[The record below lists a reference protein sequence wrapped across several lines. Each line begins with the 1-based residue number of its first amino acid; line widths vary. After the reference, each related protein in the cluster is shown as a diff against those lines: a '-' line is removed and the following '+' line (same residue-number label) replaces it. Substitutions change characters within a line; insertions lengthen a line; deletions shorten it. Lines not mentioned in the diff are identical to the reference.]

1 MAGEPRIAVYPGSFD
16 PLTNGH
22 VDIILRGARLFDL
35 IVVAILGNAEKQPL
49 FSVADRQAIIREVFQ
64 DQPNVEVDTFEGLLV
79 DYVKRRQASVIVRGL
94 RAVADFEFE
103 MQMALMN
110 RHLSPG
116 VETVF
121 MMPAEQYTY
130 VSSRLVKEVAALGGS
145 VSGLVPPGVESRLAM
160 RRSAATSYRT

>member
-1 MAGEPRIAVYPGSFD
+1 MAGDPRIAVYPGSFD

-35 IVVAILGNAEKQPL
+35 IVVAVLGNAEKQPL
-49 FSVADRQAIIREVFQ
+49 FSVPDRLAIIREVFQ
-64 DQPNVEVDTFEGLLV
+64 DRPNVEVDTFQGLLV
-79 DYVKRRQASVIVRGL
+79 EYIKQRRASVIVRGL